1 MENKL
6 RKHINKRFRLYP
18 KTTEILE
25 VREELFSIM
34 VDKYRDCL
42 EAGKT
47 EDQSFQEATDMMV
60 DYKEAIA
67 EVESGSSHSA
77 LRRMLVSVAAF
88 TTFYF
93 VALTGVYLFAS
104 MVVVRSF
111 ERTWLL
117 AVAGAF
123 LYLVYFAFKAYQYAK
138 LFNLTLLARCG
149 IGLIYLSMIPVFYVF
164 PSLYVSVMG
173 GWSIWAYSWVIILF
187 ILCCYITAD
196 VLLYRHLMS
205 RLQRDLH
212 LVGVGLILTTLAYL
226 LTSFLYGSWST
237 GWILY
242 VAYLALVS
250 LLFYLREKKEGRNP
264 YGHH

>member
-93 VALTGVYLFAS
+93 VALTSVYLFAS

-123 LYLVYFAFKAYQYAK
+123 HTRLMASAM
-138 LFNLTLLARCG
+138 C
-149 IGLIYLSMIPVFYVF
+149 SPVR
-164 PSLYVSVMG
+164 
-173 GWSIWAYSWVIILF
+173 SWRMAGALRKGQCV
-187 ILCCYITAD
+187 
-196 VLLYRHLMS
+196 
-205 RLQRDLH
+205 Q
-212 LVGVGLILTTLAYL
+212 
-226 LTSFLYGSWST
+226 GSWS
-237 GWILY
+237 
-242 VAYLALVS
+242 
-250 LLFYLREKKEGRNP
+250 
-264 YGHH
+264 

>member
-6 RKHINKRFRLYP
+6 RKHINKKFRLYP

-25 VREELFSIM
+25 VREELYSIM
-34 VDKYRDCL
+34 LDKYRDCI

-47 EDQSFQEATDMMV
+47 EDQSFQEATDMLV

-67 EVESGSSHSA
+67 EVESGSSRSA

-93 VALTGVYLFAS
+93 VALTGVYLLAS
-104 MVVVRSF
+104 MVVFHSF

-117 AVAGAF
+117 AVGGAF
-123 LYLVYFAFKAYQYAK
+123 LYLVYFSFKAYQYAK
-138 LFNLTLLARCG
+138 LFNLKLLARWG

-173 GWSIWAYSWVIILF
+173 GTSIWAYSWVINLF
-187 ILCCYITAD
+187 ILFCFIMAD
-196 VLLYRHLMS
+196 VLLHRNSMS
-205 RLQRDLH
+205 RMQRDLH
-212 LVGVGLILTTLAYL
+212 LISAGLILTTLAYL
-226 LTSFLYGSWST
+226 LTAFWFDSWST
-237 GWILY
+237 AWILY
-242 VAYLALVS
+242 VAYLSLVT